1 MTPYKRSI
9 LQALLDGKTIQA
21 TVVEGNWEDI
31 PENAVLSEVWNWD
44 LPFPLRIKPNT
55 IKIGDTEVPEPLREA
70 PDTGTGYYVV
80 SIGSASFYFYDTW
93 DAHPLE
99 CRALDRGLIHLTAE
113 AAIQHAKA
121 LIALSEK

>member
-70 PDTGTGYYVV
+70 PDTGTGYYAVAMRWL
-80 SIGSASFYFYDTW
+80 SAH
-93 DAHPLE
+93 HPFTSTK
-99 CRALDRGLIHLTAE
+99 RGMRIHQSTE
-113 AAIQHAKA
+113 P
-121 LIALSEK
+121 